1 MMAPRINCGIN
12 GARIPQLIWGILQKW
27 NPDQQIGVRPSHAGS
42 VSHDKIT
49 GSIVTV
55 LSPTLLVNN
64 HDLLYDVIEMRHYSE
79 GAVQCRCLGFTQ
91 FLLSLMSCCFTFSL
105 LQTNAKL
112 EKTCLKIYQKFWN
125 QNFENLF
132 SFFCEN
138 QTKTVG
144 GVAIWKK
151 KFDNIHTDRYQS
163 PTLSTMLAASQQWS

>member
-64 HDLLYDVIEMRHYSE
+64 HDLLYDVIQMRHYSE
-79 GAVQCRCLGFTQ
+79 GAVQC
-91 FLLSLMSCCFTFSL
+91 S
-105 LQTNAKL
+105 A
-112 EKTCLKIYQKFWN
+112 
-125 QNFENLF
+125 
-132 SFFCEN
+132 
-138 QTKTVG
+138 
-144 GVAIWKK
+144 GV
-151 KFDNIHTDRYQS
+151 
-163 PTLSTMLAASQQWS
+163 